1 MVKMEAVEV
10 IVIGWGILATL
21 FALYIF
27 AANMLRKRR
36 SSELLSQSDC
46 SVIIPFRNE
55 ELRLTGLL
63 NCLKSQTVLPKHI
76 FFIDDH
82 STDCGNELIHAV
94 LNETKVSYSIERLPE
109 SDFGKKRA
117 VFYGMRLAQT
127 NYCLTLDA
135 DVILPLDFFASLPH
149 PDDYSMVCLPVFMF
163 GNGVLGKLME
173 LEYGSFQLLQGAV
186 HPENPL
192 MASGANLLVHRQD
205 YLTYND
211 LSEHQHMASG
221 DDQFA
226 LAQFKKRNL
235 KVSYRLD
242 RKCQVFTEV
251 PSSIKELLHQ
261 RIRWM
266 GNNTEGSDW
275 RATFFAAWVLVVNVG
290 FLGLC
295 IFSIIQFDLLA
306 AIQLFSF
313 KFMLDVITYFSWFRR
328 HHKWESVVLLPILQI
343 LYPMYLIIM
352 GFSYLFQKRTWKE
365 RTVK

>member
-1 MVKMEAVEV
+1 MEAFEV
-10 IVIGWGILATL
+10 IIIGWVFLSSL
-21 FALYIF
+21 FAVSIF
-27 AANMLRKRR
+27 AANVLRKRR
-36 SSELLSQSDC
+36 SGETLIPSDC

-55 ELRLTGLL
+55 ELRLIGLL
-63 NCLKSQTVLPKHI
+63 NSLKSQTILPKHV

-82 STDCGNELIHAV
+82 STDNGRELIHAV
-94 LNETKVSYSIERLPE
+94 LSESEVNYSIEPLPE
-109 SDFGKKRA
+109 NEFGKKRA
-117 VFYGMRLAQT
+117 VFYGMQRAQT
-127 NYCLTLDA
+127 TYCLTLDA
-135 DVILPLDFFASLPH
+135 DIILPQDYFIALPH
-149 PDDYSMVCLPVFMF
+149 SGDYSMICLPVFMF
-163 GNGVLGKLME
+163 GEGVIGKLME

-186 HPENPL
+186 NENNPL
-192 MASGANLLVHRQD
+192 MASGANLLVNRQD
-205 YLTYND
+205 YLTFNN
-211 LSEHQHMASG
+211 LAEHQHIASG

-251 PSSIKELLHQ
+251 PSSIKELLRQ

-266 GNNTEGSDW
+266 GNNTEGNDW

-295 IFSIIQFDLLA
+295 IFSIIQCDLLA

-328 HHKWESVVLLPILQI
+328 HQKWESVVLLPILQI